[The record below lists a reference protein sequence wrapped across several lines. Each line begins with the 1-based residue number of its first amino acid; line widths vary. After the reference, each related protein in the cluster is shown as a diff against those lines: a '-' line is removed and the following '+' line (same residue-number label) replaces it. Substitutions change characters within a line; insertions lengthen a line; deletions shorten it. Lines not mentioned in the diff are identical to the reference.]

1 MSGRWN
7 ISGLIVRSSSDKDVY
22 VPACPAVLT
31 ALYTHV
37 EQENVDLVRFLATDS
52 EYRGHAFE
60 MFILN
65 ALQHGK

>member
-37 EQENVDLVRFLATDS
+37 EQENVDLLIVRYDGWIS
-52 EYRGHAFE
+52 P
-60 MFILN
+60 
-65 ALQHGK
+65 